1 MTDPRDAIYGRYDT
15 EKPVV
20 VFGTQ
25 GLSQLTAYVLTHDSP
40 FDVMG
45 YVVDQSY
52 LATSQ
57 SPDDL
62 PLFAF
67 ESLPDQLSPD
77 EYQLIIPLGY
87 TQINGIR
94 RARCEAAQAIG
105 YSLISYVSSKACVWP
120 NLQMGHNS
128 LIFEHT
134 VIQPYARIGD
144 NCVIRSSV
152 HISHHVCINDHCFVA
167 AGVVTGGG
175 VSLGEQSFVGLGAIV
190 RDGVTLAQKT
200 FVGAGAVVLADTEP
214 NGLYVGSP
222 AKRRNKP
229 ADAI

>member
-40 FDVMG
+40 FDVLG
-45 YVVDQSY
+45 YVVDQAY
-52 LATSQ
+52 LATSP

-62 PLFAF
+62 PVFAF
-67 ESLPDQLSPD
+67 ESLPDQWGPD
-77 EYQLIIPLGY
+77 ECQLIIPLGY
-87 TQINGIR
+87 TQINGLR
-94 RARCEAAQAIG
+94 RDRYEAAQAMG
-105 YSLISYVSSKACVWP
+105 YSLVSYVSSKACVWP
-120 NLQMGHNS
+120 NLQIGHNS

-134 VIQPYARIGD
+134 VIQPYARLGH

-152 HISHHVCINDHCFVA
+152 HLSHHALVHDHCFVA

-190 RDGVTLAQKT
+190 RDGVALAQKT
-200 FVGAGAVVLADTEP
+200 FVGAGAVVLADTEA

-222 AKRRNKP
+222 AKRQSKA
-229 ADAI
+229 ADTI